1 MWSGVMQV
9 EESEDDTGPADE
21 DLYASASLA
30 DVADAASSP
39 QQEDQDQGTD
49 APVLRQAMHQGSFS
63 GPSVFGSMTL
73 GMNRAVVQMNRAFGQ
88 LAIRAQHRR
97 SLTRPM

>member
-1 MWSGVMQV
+1 MQV
-9 EESEDDTGPADE
+9 EESDDDTGPADE

-30 DVADAASSP
+30 DVADAASTSH
-39 QQEDQDQGTD
+39 QEQQDQNAD
-49 APVLRQAMHQGSFS
+49 APLMPRAMRQGSFS

-73 GMNRAVVQMNRAFGQ
+73 GMNRAVVQLNRAFGQ
-88 LAIRAQHRR
+88 LAVRAQHRR

>member
-1 MWSGVMQV
+1 MQV
-9 EESEDDTGPADE
+9 EESDDDTGPADE

-30 DVADAASSP
+30 DAASTSHQE
-39 QQEDQDQGTD
+39 QQDQDTD
-49 APVLRQAMHQGSFS
+49 APVMPRAMRQGSFS

-73 GMNRAVVQMNRAFGQ
+73 GMNRAVVQLNRAFGQ
-88 LAIRAQHRR
+88 LAVRAQHRR